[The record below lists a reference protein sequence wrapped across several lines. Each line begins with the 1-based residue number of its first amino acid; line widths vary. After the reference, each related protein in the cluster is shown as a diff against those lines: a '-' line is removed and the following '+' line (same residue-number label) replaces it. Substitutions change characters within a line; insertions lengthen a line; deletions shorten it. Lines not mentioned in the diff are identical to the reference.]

1 MGSKEAIKELLK
13 ILREDHLLHP
23 GDEQTILKT
32 LDREGS

>member
-1 MGSKEAIKELLK
+1 MGVKEAIKELLK
-13 ILREDHLLHP
+13 ILREDNLLHP